1 MPETGGYINGL
12 CAGFYSPG
20 SVGMAQAVVIG
31 IMLLQGTH
39 IGKPADG
46 GAVLAGCYKF
56 PADTARRRWVGDGQD
71 LYSALDFVDGVSD
84 PTAKAGGL

>member
-1 MPETGGYINGL
+1 
-12 CAGFYSPG
+12 
-20 SVGMAQAVVIG
+20 MAQAVVIG
-31 IMLLQGTH
+31 IMLLQGMH
-39 IGKPADG
+39 IGKPVDG
-46 GAVLAGCYKF
+46 GTVLAGCYEF